1 MVEAVS
7 TELYAIV
14 EDVDEHVT
22 AIVVHAEDDAAE
34 VASNSRGGTVADAS
48 MDVEEDL
55 VEIVDVVAVDSEYL
69 AGRMSLGYPWFSF
82 SSHFLGYCQNLLLLK
97 AA

>member
-1 MVEAVS
+1 
-7 TELYAIV
+7 
-14 EDVDEHVT
+14 
-22 AIVVHAEDDAAE
+22 
-34 VASNSRGGTVADAS
+34 

>member
-1 MVEAVS
+1 MS
-7 TELYAIV
+7 SELYVIV
-14 EDVDEHVT
+14 EGVDEHVT
-22 AIVVHAEDDAAE
+22 VIVVRAEDDAVE
-34 VASNSRGGTVADAS
+34 VASDSRGGTVADAS

-69 AGRMSLGYPWFSF
+69 AERMSLGYPWFSF